1 MSLTWI
7 ELADTAL
14 KIGMGTLITAASG
27 YLMLKRNQSHEL
39 EKERRARFYDLQAQK
54 KKIYVEFLSK
64 SDALV
69 QSYLFS
75 SHNGNSE
82 EYKDY
87 LTTFNEAQIMSDDNI
102 RTAAYSVRDSV
113 GFFITCNKTSPNLS
127 DSSDSIFLSDLKAYR
142 NDVNQKLGLF
152 QKLAQ
157 LEVVREYEQA

>member
-14 KIGMGTLITAASG
+14 KIGLGTLITAASG
-27 YLMLKRNQSHEL
+27 YLMLKRNQSHEF
-39 EKERRARFYDLQAQK
+39 EKERRSRFYDLQAQK
-54 KKIYVEFLSK
+54 KKVYVEFLSK
-64 SDALV
+64 SEALV

-75 SHNGNSE
+75 SHNGDSE

-87 LTTFNEAQIMSDDNI
+87 LMTFNEVQIMSDDDI
-102 RTAAYSVRDSV
+102 RTAAYNARNSVSA
-113 GFFITCNKTSPNLS
+113 FITLNKTPQNST
-127 DSSDSIFLSDLKAYR
+127 DSMFLSDLKAYR

-157 LEVVREYEQA
+157 LEVTREYEQA